1 MPPFQIE
8 EYISA
13 LLSLRPIHDLT
24 LHTSKI
30 LTGAV
35 LRQEAVAKYLDVGLA
50 PINIYCVVT

>member
-35 LRQEAVAKYLDVGLA
+35 LRQEVVAKYLDVGLA
-50 PINIYCVVT
+50 WA

>member
-1 MPPFQIE
+1 MVKVAPFQIE

-50 PINIYCVVT
+50 